1 MDPDA
6 AKKRQSIKVIISET
20 LMVLTIIATVVVLA
34 LVVSG
39 YWLNSDFKVERQ
51 GMLQISSAPTGAE
64 VAIDGETAWL
74 QVTNTSKVL
83 TSGKHTITLTK
94 EGYDSW
100 SKTIDIS
107 EGLLYRIRY
116 PRLYLKEREKTK
128 IADTLGTTKVFTN
141 GKQNQIFLYS
151 GDLASLDTE
160 QFATPPTSQEVSGS
174 DVIAGWQV
182 LNLDADTPEKKP
194 VTRDMLYELF
204 KKPKKPTEEDPV
216 KAFNPNIHVSETA
229 KTIFSKFYDDRYLTV
244 VEGQK
249 ITMYEKDAEEPV
261 LVTELSFVPTEF
273 HTGDDGEFI
282 VFSTGPT
289 IVTLD
294 METMQIK
301 EWSVDGETFGW
312 LDGSTIY
319 SVKDGEL
326 FVYDFDGL
334 NRRSLS
340 NGVSTR
346 FPVLLTRDRWI
357 YYFSDDTL
365 MREQIVD

>member
-6 AKKRQSIKVIISET
+6 AKKRQSIKVIFSET
-20 LMVLTIIATVVVLA
+20 LMVLTIIATVIVLA

-39 YWLNSDFKVERQ
+39 YWLNSDFEVERQ
-51 GMLQISSAPTGAE
+51 GMLQISSAPTGAD
-64 VAIDGETAWL
+64 VAIDGQTAWL

-83 TSGKHTITLTK
+83 TSGEHTITLTK

-100 SKTIDIS
+100 SKTINIS

-116 PRLYLKEREKTK
+116 PRLYLVEREKTK

-141 GKQNQIFLYS
+141 GKQNQLFLYS
-151 GDLASLDTE
+151 GDLATLDTE
-160 QFATPPTSQEVSGS
+160 QYALPATGQEVSGS
-174 DVIAGWQV
+174 DVIPSWQV
-182 LNLDADTPEKKP
+182 LNLDSDTPEKKP

-204 KKPKKPTEEDPV
+204 KKPKKPTEEDPL
-216 KAFNPNIHVSETA
+216 KAFNPNLHISESA

-244 VEGQK
+244 IEGAA
-249 ITMYEKDAEEPV
+249 ITMYKKDIEEPV
-261 LVTELSFVPTEF
+261 LVSELSFVPTEF

-282 VFSTGPT
+282 VFSTGST
-289 IVTLD
+289 IATLD

-301 EWSVDGETFGW
+301 DWQVDGETFGW

-340 NGVSTR
+340 SGVSSR
-346 FPVLLTRDRWI
+346 FPVYLTSDRWL

-365 MREQIVD
+365 MRERIAN

>member
-6 AKKRQSIKVIISET
+6 AKKRQSIKVIFSET

-51 GMLQISSAPTGAE
+51 GMLQISSAPTGAD

-83 TSGKHTITLTK
+83 TSGEHTITLTK

-100 SKTIDIS
+100 SKTINIS

-116 PRLYLKEREKTK
+116 PRLYLIEREKTK

-141 GKQNQIFLYS
+141 GKQNQLYLYS
-151 GDLASLDTE
+151 GDLATLDTD
-160 QFATPPTSQEVSGS
+160 QYALPITGQDVSGS
-174 DVIAGWQV
+174 DVVSGWQV
-182 LNLDADTPEKKP
+182 MNLDADTPEKKP

-204 KKPKKPTEEDPV
+204 KKPKKPSEDTV
-216 KAFNPNIHVSETA
+216 KAFNPDLHIDESA

-244 VEGQK
+244 IEDST
-249 ITMYEKDAEEPV
+249 ITLYKQDTEEPV
-261 LVTELSFVPTEF
+261 LTSELSFTPTEF
-273 HTGDDGEFI
+273 HTGDDGEFT
-282 VFSTGPT
+282 VFSAGST
-289 IVTLD
+289 IATLD

-301 EWSVDGETFGW
+301 EWSVDGETLGW

-340 NGVSTR
+340 NGVSSR
-346 FPVLLTRDRWI
+346 FPVFLTRDRWL

-365 MREQIVD
+365 MREQIVY